1 MAEKTVAEQ
10 MKEWG
15 AMGGKARAKRYTS
28 RELSLMAKRGLK
40 KRTLK
45 KLKARGNGA

>member
-28 RELSLMAKRGLK
+28 RELSLMAKRGLR
-40 KRTLK
+40 KRTLR
-45 KLKARGNGA
+45 ARKRRNGA